1 MTYAKRATALPSYLN
16 GLLSAGKVVFTR
28 DEAQKAI
35 GSSVGAFLDAAERQQ
50 RKHHLV
56 SPRQGFY
63 VVVPP
68 QYLAWGGPPPPW
80 YIDDLMRHEGSP
92 YYVGLLKAAELH
104 GATHQAV
111 MEFQVVTNMPQLR
124 IGRSNIAFYYR
135 KDFDPIAAGIGER
148 KTDTGHM
155 KVSSPEL
162 TALDLLRLSTRRRRS
177 RQHRHR
183 DRRLGGATTGRLAK
197 LAALAGAYERS
208 VSQRLGYLLDHVGR
222 SDRAEALHRI
232 LTMKSPAPWVEA
244 TIRRSDCRNCAL
256 VAPPSRFT
264 IAAGI
269 GERKTDTGHM
279 KVSSPELT
287 ALDLVRYP
295 HAGGGLD
302 NIATVIADFWTREN

>member
-111 MEFQVVTNMPQLR
+111 MEFQVVTNKRLPQLR

-135 KDFDPIAAGIGER
+135 KDFDPITAGIGER

-162 TALDLLRLSTRRRRS
+162 TALDLLRYPHAGGGLDNIVTVIA
-177 RQHRHR
+177 
-183 DRRLGGATTGRLAK
+183 DLAERLNAGK

-222 SDRAEALHRI
+222 SDRAEALHRVLI
-232 LTMKSPAPWVEA
+232 KKSTVPWVELEPSLA
-244 TIRRSDCRNCAL
+244 KDMELAPEPQDRNERWHIIVRR
-256 VAPPSRFT
+256 
-264 IAAGI
+264 
-269 GERKTDTGHM
+269 M
-279 KVSSPELT
+279 PEE
-287 ALDLVRYP
+287 D
-295 HAGGGLD
+295 
-302 NIATVIADFWTREN
+302 E

>member
-1 MTYAKRATALPSYLN
+1 MTYAKRTTALPSYLN

-28 DEAQKAI
+28 DEAQQAI
-35 GSSVGAFLDAAERQQ
+35 GTSVGAFLDAAERQQ

-68 QYLAWGGPPPPW
+68 QYLHWGGPPPPW

-111 MEFQVVTNMPQLR
+111 MEFQVVTNKRLPQLR

-135 KDFDPIAAGIGER
+135 KDFDPITAGIAEQ
-148 KTDTGHM
+148 KTDTGRM
-155 KVSSPEL
+155 KVSSLEL
-162 TALDLLRLSTRRRRS
+162 TTLDLLRYPHAGGGLDNIVTVIA
-177 RQHRHR
+177 
-183 DRRLGGATTGRLAK
+183 DLAERLDGRK

-222 SDRAEALHRI
+222 NDRANALHRM
-232 LTMKSPAPWVEA
+232 LTKKSQIPWVELEPSLA
-244 TIRRSDCRNCAL
+244 KDVE
-256 VAPPSRFT
+256 VAPEPQDRN
-264 IAAGI
+264 
-269 GERKTDTGHM
+269 ERWR
-279 KVSSPELT
+279 VIVRRLPEE
-287 ALDLVRYP
+287 D
-295 HAGGGLD
+295 
-302 NIATVIADFWTREN
+302 E

>member
-1 MTYAKRATALPSYLN
+1 MTYAKRTTALPSYLN

-50 RKHHLV
+50 RKHHLI

-63 VVVPP
+63 IVVPP
-68 QYLAWGGPPPPW
+68 QYLAWGGPPPTW

-111 MEFQVVTNMPQLR
+111 MEFQVVTNKRLPQLR

-135 KDFDPIAAGIGER
+135 KDFDPIAAGIAER
-148 KTDTGHM
+148 KTDTGYM

-162 TALDLLRLSTRRRRS
+162 TALDLLRYPHAGGGLDNIVTVMA
-177 RQHRHR
+177 
-183 DRRLGGATTGRLAK
+183 DMAERLDAGK

-222 SDRAEALHRI
+222 SDRADALHRL
-232 LTMKSPAPWVEA
+232 LTKKSTVPWVELEPSLA
-244 TIRRSDCRNCAL
+244 KEMELAPEPQDRNERWHIIVRRL
-256 VAPPSRFT
+256 
-264 IAAGI
+264 
-269 GERKTDTGHM
+269 
-279 KVSSPELT
+279 PEK
-287 ALDLVRYP
+287 D
-295 HAGGGLD
+295 
-302 NIATVIADFWTREN
+302 E